1 MKKLWCR
8 RFRNSDDVFVA
19 CGPDEDDRPVFY
31 LNADGK
37 YKVRPLMKYPE
48 CLKFMP
54 YAPVGM
60 DTRLTQ
66 VEISS
71 KFPGLLANS
80 RDTHST

>member
-1 MKKLWCR
+1 MEKLWCR
-8 RFRNSDDVFVA
+8 LFCNSDDVFVA
-19 CGPDEDDRPVFY
+19 CGTDEDDRPFFH
-31 LNADGK
+31 LNEDGK
-37 YKVRPLMKYPE
+37 YKVRPLMRYPE

-54 YAPVGM
+54 YATVGR

-66 VEISS
+66 AEISS